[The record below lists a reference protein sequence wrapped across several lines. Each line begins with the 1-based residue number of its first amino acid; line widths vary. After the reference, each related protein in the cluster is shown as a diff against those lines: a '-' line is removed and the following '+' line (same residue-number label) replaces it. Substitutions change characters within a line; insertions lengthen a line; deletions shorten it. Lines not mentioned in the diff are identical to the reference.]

1 MHAHNLTLLLLYHN
15 ELPLLLLLLLQI
27 LGVMSELADG
37 SLAQPKHIL
46 HHIFKHLVRFKMLN
60 QDGPGPTFTAN
71 TTSSSSITSTANAQS
86 YTPTATAAPS
96 DGGFRNGCA
105 NGSSNGPLKAL
116 TSLSDAPR
124 GSGRSNLPRMMSSG
138 MSSFSVAESKG
149 GEEKDNG
156 GSDDVAQKDFKGEFE
171 SRGGG
176 EVMTF

>member
-1 MHAHNLTLLLLYHN
+1 
-15 ELPLLLLLLLQI
+15 
-27 LGVMSELADG
+27 MSELAEG

-60 QDGPGPTFTAN
+60 QDGPGPTFTTAATMN
-71 TTSSSSITSTANAQS
+71 TSNTTANAQS

-96 DGGFRNGCA
+96 DGGFRNGSA
-105 NGSSNGPLKAL
+105 NGNPNGNVNGHMQQPLKAL
-116 TSLSDAPR
+116 GDAPR
-124 GSGRSNLPRMMSSG
+124 VSGRSNLPRMMSSG
-138 MSSFSVAESKG
+138 GVSNSSVAESKG

-156 GSDDVAQKDFKGEFE
+156 SDELAAQKDFKGEFE

>member
-1 MHAHNLTLLLLYHN
+1 
-15 ELPLLLLLLLQI
+15 
-27 LGVMSELADG
+27 MSELAEG

-60 QDGPGPTFTAN
+60 QDGPGPTFTTNSTAA
-71 TTSSSSITSTANAQS
+71 TSSSISSTANAQS

-96 DGGFRNGCA
+96 DGGFRNGNA
-105 NGSSNGPLKAL
+105 NGNSNGPLKAL
-116 TSLSDAPR
+116 ASLGTSDAPR
-124 GSGRSNLPRMMSSG
+124 VSGRSNLPRMMTSG

-149 GEEKDNG
+149 GEEKDN